1 MLEIITDKE
10 RIVDMIPEIREILNR
25 EYAYFGLG
33 KWNGPVSNTYLKEIA
48 TEIKIASNAD
58 GMSAC
63 AVYAGNFGGNKAIG
77 VAGIHG
83 NPGYK
88 DGVVE
93 IIKSDIANF
102 DRWYWA
108 EVSGAIEHYFK
119 KNNGYPVPSTYAKM
133 FMPRPIEAECPD
145 GFHYERKMGP
155 EHEMVQKCVFGFPSR
170 EAFMKVTEEFA
181 DYEDFRKKVN
191 NESNGDEQ
199 WARYVVGNIEEM
211 FLEYDVNE
219 LPPAWAADLRRAVR
233 ILREAGNTALA
244 DAGETLLETMPVLA
258 VIHVP
263 G

>member
-1 MLEIITDKE
+1 M
-10 RIVDMIPEIREILNR
+10 
-25 EYAYFGLG
+25 
-33 KWNGPVSNTYLKEIA
+33 KEIMQTA
-48 TEIKIASNAD
+48 AD
-58 GMSAC
+58 M
-63 AVYAGNFGGNKAIG
+63 AG
-77 VAGIHG
+77 V
-83 NPGYK
+83 
-88 DGVVE
+88 
-93 IIKSDIANF
+93 SDIG
-102 DRWYWA
+102 
-108 EVSGAIEHYFK
+108 ELS
-119 KNNGYPVPSTYAKM
+119 
-133 FMPRPIEAECPD
+133 D

-181 DYEDFRKKVN
+181 DYEEFRKKVN

-199 WARYVVGNIEEM
+199 WARYVVDNIEEM

-244 DAGETLLETMPVLA
+244 DAGETLLETMPVLT